1 MFICTVFISYGLLV
15 LSKLYFLYIDTRLIN
30 FWSIHDVQDFNIID
44 YLWASIIVY
53 FLYNFLKDR
62 YFFDAKVKKFE
73 KNLWDIQNYFP
84 YIKDQILFKEYIEKS
99 FSEYLSLSYCTILD
113 SKNFDELKKYFE
125 KEIWSRD
132 FFLNEDIF
140 LEENKSRFS
149 LKKMKSELEPQYH
162 MYFPLYS
169 WDSVFWFFTVGKKIF
184 QNPYFIKE
192 ISMLI
197 LFSHRISSHYK
208 YFETYKKLQQLSIS
222 LDKRVDEKTIQYN
235 ELIVKQKE
243 YIGFIS
249 HEVRTPITNAI
260 FLSDSLKED
269 LQQISISHTILED
282 SNLLNKELIKVSDII
297 KHVFSSEQFDVN
309 KVKMYKKY
317 IDVAKLLL
325 EEISLFQARF
335 PDVLFQLDIA
345 STAKQKID
353 EIQFRQVIQNLITNA
368 IKFSSWNTRKVFIQL
383 CISNNTLSIT
393 IHDNGSGLKATDIEN
408 IFERYATW
416 SGNAS
421 GLWLG
426 LYLCKKIIELHG
438 GKIVAKNSKI
448 LSGACFEIVL

>member
-1 MFICTVFISYGLLV
+1 
-15 LSKLYFLYIDTRLIN
+15 
-30 FWSIHDVQDFNIID
+30 
-44 YLWASIIVY
+44 
-53 FLYNFLKDR
+53 
-62 YFFDAKVKKFE
+62 
-73 KNLWDIQNYFP
+73 
-84 YIKDQILFKEYIEKS
+84 
-99 FSEYLSLSYCTILD
+99 
-113 SKNFDELKKYFE
+113 
-125 KEIWSRD
+125 
-132 FFLNEDIF
+132 
-140 LEENKSRFS
+140 
-149 LKKMKSELEPQYH
+149 
-162 MYFPLYS
+162 
-169 WDSVFWFFTVGKKIF
+169 
-184 QNPYFIKE
+184 
-192 ISMLI
+192 MLI

-317 IDVAKLLL
+317 IDVAGLLL

-368 IKFSSWNTRKVFIQL
+368 IKFSS
-383 CISNNTLSIT
+383 
-393 IHDNGSGLKATDIEN
+393 
-408 IFERYATW
+408 
-416 SGNAS
+416 
-421 GLWLG
+421 
-426 LYLCKKIIELHG
+426 
-438 GKIVAKNSKI
+438 
-448 LSGACFEIVL
+448 